1 MVGLVVLVVLLYD
14 SVDYLVTRRG
24 VQQAMQV
31 GADKCSSEVR
41 EEGTMQANAFAA
53 SVLISFADK
62 RGGKV
67 EGVISPYLSY
77 LTRFMQKRKEEKKK
91 D

>member
-1 MVGLVVLVVLLYD
+1 MVLYD
-14 SVDYLVTRRG
+14 LVDYLVTRRG

-41 EEGTMQANAFAA
+41 EEGTMEANAFAA
-53 SVLISFADK
+53 SVLTSFADK

-67 EGVISPYLSY
+67 EGVILPYLSY
-77 LTRFMQKRKEEKKK
+77 LLRFMPKKK
-91 D
+91 KKKEG